1 MFDVSIRTYLTKTL
15 IFLTLKYYFSVFR
28 YFNIIIKKIILIYIY
43 IYINTIQNATEM
55 SNTYI
60 KITYL
65 MVLLN

>member
-1 MFDVSIRTYLTKTL
+1 MFDVSIKTYLTKTL

-28 YFNIIIKKIILIYIY
+28 YFNIIIKKKFNIY